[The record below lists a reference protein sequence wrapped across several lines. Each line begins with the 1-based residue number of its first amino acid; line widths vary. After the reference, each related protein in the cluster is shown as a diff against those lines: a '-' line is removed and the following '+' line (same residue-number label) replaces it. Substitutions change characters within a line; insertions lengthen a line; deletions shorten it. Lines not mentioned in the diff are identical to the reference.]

1 MNKALPQKL
10 DSLTTQPGVYL
21 FKDANDKVLYV
32 GKAKNLRNRVRSYF
46 QESRYLGPKT
56 QVMVDKIADLEF
68 IIVDNEVE
76 ALMLESNLV
85 KQHKPRYNINLR
97 DDKSFP
103 YIRVTREPIPRVF
116 VTRKIIRD
124 GSKYF
129 GPYTDVKQLRHI
141 MRSVRK
147 IFPIR
152 SCKYE
157 LNQGVIAKKKVKVC
171 LDYHIKRCQ
180 GPCEGLVSIIE
191 YQEMI
196 AQVEKFLKGKTSDLL
211 QELGSKMEQAAT
223 DLNFETAARL
233 RDQIQLIENYYFK
246 VQKVVLVDAVDRDV
260 VALAVEEE
268 DACSVVFKIR
278 DGKVVGRQHF
288 YLQGVE
294 EKSDQEVLSRFLQHY
309 YLEADYYP
317 DEIFLPQEPL
327 EASLLQTW
335 LSEQAKQK
343 VEFHIP
349 QIGEKKKLINLCQ
362 KNARYL
368 LDELLLQK
376 AIRKDHIAYN
386 VKMLQKNLKL
396 SKPPKIIEAFDISN
410 LQGSD
415 AVASMVYFDNGKPR
429 KSEYRHFKIRQKKTP
444 DDFAMMREVVQRRY
458 KRLLEEKKAPPD
470 LILIDGGKGQLSSA
484 LQVLQEL
491 GIKEQAIIGLAKRL
505 EDVYLPGL
513 SDPQNIPK
521 NSQGLKLLQQIRDES
536 HRFAITYHR
545 LLRKKRT
552 LTSPL
557 DEISGIG
564 PKRKAHL
571 LRKFG
576 SLRKIAEASKEELSE
591 KGGLPENVAEKVWEA
606 LGKKRNSRLN
616 R

>member
-1 MNKALPQKL
+1 MNKTLPQKL

-32 GKAKNLRNRVRSYF
+32 GKAKNLRKRVRSYF

-56 QVMVDKIADLEF
+56 QVMVDKITDLEF

-141 MRSVRK
+141 MKNVRK

-157 LNQGVIAKKKVKVC
+157 LNQEVIAKKKVKVC

-180 GPCEGLVSIIE
+180 GPCEGLVSIME

-196 AQVEKFLKGKTSDLL
+196 SQVEKFLKGKTSDLL
-211 QELGSKMEQAAT
+211 QELGSKMEQAAS
-223 DLNFETAARL
+223 DLNFESAARL

-317 DEIFLPQEPL
+317 NEIFLPQEPL
-327 EASLLQTW
+327 EAVLLQTW

-376 AIRKDHIAYN
+376 AIHKDHIAYN

-429 KSEYRHFKIRQKKTP
+429 KSEYRHFKIRQKQTP

-458 KRLLEEKKAPPD
+458 KRLLEEKKALPD

-557 DEISGIG
+557 DEIPGIG

-591 KGGLPENVAEKVWEA
+591 KGGLPENLAEKVWEA
-606 LGKKRNSRLN
+606 LGKKRGSRLN

>member
-1 MNKALPQKL
+1 MKQNLRQKL
-10 DSLTTQPGVYL
+10 ESLATHPGVYL

-46 QESRYLGPKT
+46 QESRYLSPKT
-56 QVMVDKIADLEF
+56 QVMVDKITDLEF

-103 YIRVTREPIPRVF
+103 YIRVTSEPVPRVF

-129 GPYTDVKQLRHI
+129 GPYTDVKHLRHI
-141 MRSVRK
+141 MKSVRK

-157 LNQGVIAKKKVKVC
+157 LNQEVIVKKKVKVC

-180 GPCEGLVSIIE
+180 GPCEGLVSISE

-211 QELGSKMEQAAT
+211 QELESKMEQAAT
-223 DLNFETAARL
+223 ELNFEAAARL
-233 RDQIQLIENYYFK
+233 RDQIELIENYYFK
-246 VQKVVLVDAVDRDV
+246 AQKVVLVDMVDRDV
-260 VALAVEEE
+260 VALAVEGE

-294 EKSDQEVLSRFLQHY
+294 EKEEHEVLSRFLQQY

-317 DEIFLPQEPL
+317 NEIFLPQEPL
-327 EASLLQTW
+327 EAALLQTW
-335 LSEQAKQK
+335 LSEQARQK

-349 QIGEKKKLINLCQ
+349 QIGEKKKLISLCQ

-376 AIRKDHIAYN
+376 AKRKDHIAYN

-396 SKPPKIIEAFDISN
+396 PKPPKIIEAFDISN

-429 KSEYRHFKIRQKKTP
+429 KSEYRHFKIRQKQTP

-458 KRLLEEKKAPPD
+458 KRLLEEKKALPD

-484 LQVLQEL
+484 LRVLQEL
-491 GIKEQAIIGLAKRL
+491 GINEQPIIGLAKRL

-557 DEISGIG
+557 DEIPGIG
-564 PKRKAHL
+564 PKRKTHL

-576 SLRKIAEASKEELSE
+576 SLKKIAEASKEELRE
-591 KGGLPENVAEKVWEA
+591 KGGLSENLANKVWVA
-606 LGKKRNSRLN
+606 LAKK
-616 R
+616 

>member
-1 MNKALPQKL
+1 MKKTLPQKL

-21 FKDANDKVLYV
+21 FKDGNNKVLYV
-32 GKAKNLRNRVRSYF
+32 GKAKNLRKRVRSYF

-124 GSKYF
+124 GSKYL

-141 MRSVRK
+141 MKSVRK

-157 LNQGVIAKKKVKVC
+157 LNQEVIAKKKVKVC

-180 GPCEGLVSIIE
+180 GPCEGLVSIME

-196 AQVEKFLKGKTSDLL
+196 SQVEKFLKGKTSDLL
-211 QELGSKMEQAAT
+211 QELGSKMEQAAS
-223 DLNFETAARL
+223 DLNFESAARL

-246 VQKVVLVDAVDRDV
+246 VQKVVLADAVDRDV

-317 DEIFLPQEPL
+317 NEIFLPQEPL
-327 EASLLQTW
+327 EAVLLQTW

-376 AIRKDHIAYN
+376 AIHKDHIAYN

-429 KSEYRHFKIRQKKTP
+429 KSEYRHFKIRQKQTP

-458 KRLLEEKKAPPD
+458 KRLLEEKKALPD

-557 DEISGIG
+557 DEIPGIG

-591 KGGLPENVAEKVWEA
+591 KGGLPENLAEKVWEA
-606 LGKKRNSRLN
+606 LGKKRGSRLN

>member
-1 MNKALPQKL
+1 MNKTLPQKL

-32 GKAKNLRNRVRSYF
+32 GKAKNLRKRVRSYF

-124 GSKYF
+124 GSKYL

-141 MRSVRK
+141 MKSVRK

-157 LNQGVIAKKKVKVC
+157 LNQEVIAKKKVKVC

-180 GPCEGLVSIIE
+180 GPCEGLVSIME

-196 AQVEKFLKGKTSDLL
+196 SQVEKFLKGKTSDLL
-211 QELGSKMEQAAT
+211 QELGSKMEQAAS
-223 DLNFETAARL
+223 DLNFESAARL

-317 DEIFLPQEPL
+317 NEIFLPQEPL
-327 EASLLQTW
+327 EAVLLQTW

-376 AIRKDHIAYN
+376 AIHKDHIAYN

-429 KSEYRHFKIRQKKTP
+429 KSEYRHLKIRQKQTP

-458 KRLLEEKKAPPD
+458 KRLLEEKKALPD

-557 DEISGIG
+557 DEIPGIG

-591 KGGLPENVAEKVWEA
+591 KGGLPENLAEKVWEA
-606 LGKKRNSRLN
+606 LGKKRGSRLN

>member
-1 MNKALPQKL
+1 MNKTLPQKL

-32 GKAKNLRNRVRSYF
+32 GKAKNLRKRVRSYF

-141 MRSVRK
+141 MKSVRK

-157 LNQGVIAKKKVKVC
+157 LNQEVITKKKVKVC

-180 GPCEGLVSIIE
+180 GPCEGLVSIPE
-191 YQEMI
+191 YQDMI
-196 AQVEKFLKGKTSDLL
+196 SQVEKFLKGKTSDLL
-211 QELGSKMEQAAT
+211 QELGSKMEQAAS
-223 DLNFETAARL
+223 DLNFESAARL

-317 DEIFLPQEPL
+317 NEIFLPQEPL
-327 EASLLQTW
+327 EAVLLQTW

-376 AIRKDHIAYN
+376 AIHKDHIAYN

-429 KSEYRHFKIRQKKTP
+429 KSEYRHFKIRQKQTP

-458 KRLLEEKKAPPD
+458 KRLLEEKKALPD

-557 DEISGIG
+557 DEIPGIG

-591 KGGLPENVAEKVWEA
+591 KGGLPENLAEKVWEA
-606 LGKKRNSRLN
+606 LGKKRGSRLN